1 MSKTIVQQLA
11 EYTKATCFDQLPTE
25 VVTECK
31 RIVLD
36 SIGCALAGIDL
47 QKGRAG
53 RDFAKVMGA
62 GVTDASIMGDSV
74 RVSIPAAAF
83 ANAEL
88 INTMDMDVITVPGHV
103 APAVLSSVMAVGE
116 SLDSSGKA
124 VIEAVALGHDMSNR
138 LGRAT
143 DNLRDTKDGKPNT
156 PFVFGYTSPIFGAA
170 AAIAKLK
177 AYPVEVIA
185 NAIGIAGCISPVNSM
200 MSWIEHAPAT
210 TIKYT
215 LKGALAVQAVTAA
228 YMAEFGH
235 RGDLQVLDDREYG
248 YARFI
253 GTSKWEPEHIIH
265 KLGSEWR
272 FPAETSYKP
281 YPHCRVPHG
290 LIDCLWKILEE
301 QNIMPEEID
310 GIKIF
315 VEGIA
320 AERPVWLNA
329 TIDDVHDAQFSL
341 HHGIAV
347 AAHRVPAGKAWLD
360 PALIHSRSVMDLMK
374 KVTSDKH
381 PDFVKLLNQQGA
393 SRPARIEVV
402 ARGTTYVGEKRFPKG
417 SPSPEPDTFMTNEEL
432 IAKFRH
438 NAEGVVSTANIDSL
452 VEAVMNLEEIANFRH
467 IMRLTSSAL
476 VCRQDQH

>member
-1 MSKTIVQQLA
+1 MSRTIVQQLA
-11 EYTKATCFDQLPTE
+11 EHALAIRFEQLPPE
-25 VVTECK
+25 VVQECK
-31 RIVLD
+31 RILLD
-36 SIGCALAGIDL
+36 SVGCALAGIDF

-53 RDFAKVMGA
+53 RDFAKVMGG
-62 GVTDASIMGDSV
+62 GVDAASIMGEPV

-88 INTMDMDVITVPGHV
+88 INTLDMDVVTVPGHV
-103 APAVLSSVMAVGE
+103 APAVLSSVMAVAEVLGA
-116 SLDSSGKA
+116 SGHA
-124 VIEAVALGHDMSNR
+124 VIEAVALGHDIGNR
-138 LGRAT
+138 FGRAT

-156 PFVFGYTSPIFGAA
+156 PSVFGYTSPIFGAT
-170 AAIAKLK
+170 AAIARLK
-177 AYPVEVIA
+177 GYPVEMVA

-235 RGDLQVLDDREYG
+235 RGDIQVLDDREYG
-248 YARFI
+248 YPRFI
-253 GTSKWEPEHIIH
+253 GTTKWEPQHIVH

-290 LIDCLWKILEE
+290 LIDCLLKILDEHD
-301 QNIMPEEID
+301 IKPDEID

-320 AERPVWLNA
+320 AERAVWLNA
-329 TIDDVHDAQFSL
+329 TIEDVHDAQFSL

-347 AAHRVPAGKAWLD
+347 AAHRVPPGKAWLD
-360 PALIHSRSVMDLMK
+360 SSLIHGRSVMDLMK
-374 KVTSDKH
+374 KVQSDRH
-381 PDFVKLLNQQGA
+381 PDFVKLLNQQGS
-393 SRPARIEVV
+393 SRPARIEVT
-402 ARGTTYVGEKRFPKG
+402 ARGNTYVEEKRFPKG
-417 SPSPEPDTFMTNEEL
+417 SPSPDADTYMTDEEL
-432 IAKFRH
+432 TAKFRN
-438 NAEGVVSTANIDSL
+438 NADGVLSRSSIDRIADLVLSL
-452 VEAVMNLEEIANFRH
+452 EDVTDFGMV
-467 IMRLTSSAL
+467 MRLASRK
-476 VCRQDQH
+476 CED